1 MAVHIVVTLTT
12 RRLCS
17 LLAVTTLVLRVW
29 LPDRPGA
36 LGAVASRI
44 GAVHGDVIG
53 IDIIDRGAGRAVD
66 ELVVDLP
73 DESLIDLL
81 LTEVG
86 HVEGVDVEDVRVLEG
101 PPENTTVLALEL
113 ASSLRTAH
121 GPDRLEQ
128 LVSAARQLLH
138 GDWAAAVDV
147 ETGAV
152 TTSTGAAM
160 PSDAWLSVFV
170 QGALASNGAT
180 DVAELAVARLG
191 DDGPALVVGREH
203 VPLRASEREVLQL
216 IAQLA

>member
-1 MAVHIVVTLTT
+1 MPAV
-12 RRLCS
+12 
-17 LLAVTTLVLRVW
+17 ATLVLRVW

-53 IDIIDRGAGRAVD
+53 IDIIERGAGRAVD

-81 LTEVG
+81 LGEVG
-86 HVEGVDVEDVRVLEG
+86 HVEGVDVEDVRVLDG

-113 ASSLRTAH
+113 AASLRSASGT
-121 GPDRLEQ
+121 DRLEQ
-128 LVSAARQLLH
+128 VVAAARQLLH
-138 GDWAAAVDV
+138 GDWAAVVDA

-152 TTSTGAAM
+152 TTSCG
-160 PSDAWLSVFV
+160 DALPADGWISAFV
-170 QGALASNGAT
+170 QGALTSSGAA

-191 DDGPALVVGREH
+191 ADGSALVVGRER

-216 IAQLA
+216 IAELA